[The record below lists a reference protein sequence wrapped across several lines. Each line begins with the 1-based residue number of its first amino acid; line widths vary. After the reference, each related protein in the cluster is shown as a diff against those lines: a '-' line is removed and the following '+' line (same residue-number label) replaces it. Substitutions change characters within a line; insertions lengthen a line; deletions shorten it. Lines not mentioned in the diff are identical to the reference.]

1 MTGSTYAVGKTADL
15 VVHVHGEVTA
25 MTGDQ
30 ITIAGHALPRQLGNG
45 VVTLSTHWPRSEIVR
60 VDSDDC
66 EGECGYTDDRQ
77 VVETAEDVVD
87 AARRA
92 HDEAHVPNWAYCED
106 AICAAVRLAS

>member
-1 MTGSTYAVGKTADL
+1 MNGSLYEVGKTADL

-45 VVTLSTHWPRSEIVR
+45 VVTLSTEWPRPEIVR

-66 EGECGYTDDRQ
+66 EGACGYTDDRQ
-77 VVETAEDVVD
+77 VVETVEDVVD

-92 HDEAHVPNWAYCED
+92 HDEAHDPNWAYCED